1 MIQRLRSICMVLAFV
16 VGGLFHDEI
25 DDFKWLL
32 PFGIGLMLSITFV
45 SLDTTRLKPQRMHLL
60 LMVVLQIFALF
71 FWGVAY
77 AAGYP
82 VLAEGLYYC
91 AAAPIA
97 SASPVIINLLRGDV
111 EFSTTAM
118 VMSQVVFA
126 AITPFLLP
134 LVVHDSS
141 FSYVQIALQVAE
153 QIATILLAPA
163 LLSVIIRLI
172 YPPSC
177 MWGAKLRDFSLTI
190 WIFNLTLISAVGA
203 TRVLNMGY
211 SWVDMLPMVAGAALV
226 CFMGFVGGYWLG
238 YPRLKR
244 ECSQALGQKNT
255 VLTLFIA
262 GQSFATP
269 LAYVAPVFYVFF
281 HNVANAIQISLSQ
294 REKNAHSRIKESA
307 VRVL

>member
-16 VGGLFHDEI
+16 VGGFFHDTI
-25 DDFKWLL
+25 DDFQILL
-32 PFGIGLMLSITFV
+32 PIGIGLMLSITFV
-45 SLDTTRLKPQRMHLL
+45 SLDTTRLKPQRMHLW
-60 LMVVLQIFALF
+60 LMLALQVFALA
-71 FWGVAY
+71 FWGVTRML
-77 AAGYP
+77 GYP
-82 VLAEGLYYC
+82 ILAEGLYYC

-126 AITPFLLP
+126 LVTPFLLP
-134 LVVHDSS
+134 LVVHNPSL
-141 FSYVQIALQVAE
+141 SYLEIARQVAE
-153 QIATILLAPA
+153 QIASILLAPA
-163 LLSVIIRLI
+163 LISLVLRRV
-172 YPPSC
+172 YPPSIH
-177 MWGAKLRDFSLTI
+177 WGAKLRDFSLGV
-190 WIFNLTLISAVGA
+190 WIFNLTLISAVGT

-211 SWVDMLPMVAGAALV
+211 SWGDMLPMVLGAALV
-226 CFMGFVGGYWLG
+226 CLTGFIGGYWLG
-238 YPRLKR
+238 YPKLKR

-281 HNVANAIQISLSQ
+281 HNMANAIQITLSN
-294 REKNAHSRIKESA
+294 REKKKRTA
-307 VRVL
+307 

>member
-16 VGGLFHDEI
+16 VGGFFHDAI
-25 DDFKWLL
+25 DDFKYLL
-32 PFGIGLMLSITFV
+32 PIGIGLMLSITFV
-45 SLDTTRLKPQRMHLL
+45 SLDTKRLKPQRMHLW
-60 LMVVLQIFALF
+60 LMLALQAFALG
-71 FWGVAY
+71 FWGIIRLM
-77 AAGYP
+77 GYP
-82 VLAEGLYYC
+82 VLAEGVYYC

-97 SASPVIINLLRGDV
+97 SASPVIINLLKGDV

-126 AITPFLLP
+126 VVTPFLLP
-134 LVVHDSS
+134 LVVHDPSL
-141 FSYVQIALQVAE
+141 SYLEIAYQVAE

-163 LLSVIIRLI
+163 VISLVLRLL
-172 YPPSC
+172 YPPSIH
-177 MWGAKLRDFSLTI
+177 WGAKLRDFSLGI
-190 WIFNLTLISAVGA
+190 WIFNLTLISAVGT

-211 SWVDMLPMVAGAALV
+211 DGEEMLPMILGAALV
-226 CFMGFVGGYWLG
+226 CLCGFVGGYWLG
-238 YPRLKR
+238 YPNLKR

-281 HNVANAIQISLSQ
+281 HNMANAIQITLSN
-294 REKNAHSRIKESA
+294 REKRNEPDE
-307 VRVL
+307 